1 MNTIKFWVD
10 VAQIAVGVATVVLL
24 VMTLLDKR
32 KALAEQKE
40 LALARKRPLINV
52 NFTKTAYPNSFP
64 GTLAPYFL
72 DITFLPCEEPVVIA
86 EVETLFGGFLNGGY
100 SFDLL
105 PDSQLSVS
113 ATVPPPEEAK
123 LVSSLPVLWV
133 LPSVRL
139 AKSEQ
144 FHAHLLSNVL
154 SKHSIDRR
162 IAVLRFRAP
171 SKNIVIQVRITMI
184 KNSIIKI
191 ETSNN
196 PTDFSKWPTE
206 LEQKNQPFLNKRSSV
221 YCLMP
226 TVIPRTSSN

>member
-10 VAQIAVGVATVVLL
+10 VAQIAVGVATVALL
-24 VMTLLDKR
+24 VMTLHDKR

-52 NFTKTAYPNSFP
+52 KFSKTAYPNSFP

-113 ATVPPPEEAK
+113 ATVPPPEDAR

-133 LPSVRL
+133 LPSARL

-144 FHAHLLSNVL
+144 FHAHLLSTVL

-162 IAVLRFRAP
+162 IAVLRFRDP
-171 SKNIVIQVRITMI
+171 SKNIAIQVRITMI

-196 PTDFSKWPTE
+196 PTDFSKWPAE
-206 LEQKNQPFLNKRSSV
+206 LEQKVSLF
-221 YCLMP
+221 
-226 TVIPRTSSN
+226 

>member
-10 VAQIAVGVATVVLL
+10 TAQIAVGVATVILL
-24 VMTLLDKR
+24 LITLFDKR

-40 LALARKRPLINV
+40 QALARKRPLINV
-52 NFTKTAYPNSFP
+52 NFTKTAYLNSFP

-72 DITFLPCEEPVVIA
+72 DITFIPCEEPVVIS
-86 EVETLFGGFLNGGY
+86 EIETLFGGFLNGGF
-100 SFDLL
+100 SFELS
-105 PDSQLSVS
+105 PASQLSITT
-113 ATVPPPEEAK
+113 TVPPPEDAK
-123 LVSSLPVLWV
+123 LVSSLRVSWI

-144 FHAHLLSNVL
+144 FTAHLLSNVL
-154 SKHSIDRR
+154 SRPSIDRR
-162 IAVLRFRAP
+162 VALLRFRDP

-196 PTDFSKWPTE
+196 PTDFSKWPTK
-206 LEQKNQPFLNKRSSV
+206 LEQRISPF
-221 YCLMP
+221 
-226 TVIPRTSSN
+226 